1 MIFGLLSVELP
12 SSVDRE
18 LFLDTIAFLMFLE
31 SSSSWLS
38 ALKREDLAGHLDSN
52 GELKGDDSVE
62 DVVSLSRGACQFRV
76 QLLGESLE
84 VRLLRL
90 NEEGQEDGEAEWEN
104 LEHVLERLLGSSRG
118 EEPGSEW
125 KIDSFLLVWGLSSNV
140 QKP

>member
-12 SSVDRE
+12 SSVDKE
-18 LFLDTIAFLMFLE
+18 LFLDTIAFLMFLD

-38 ALKREDLAGHLDSN
+38 ALKREDLPGHLDSR
-52 GELKGDDSVE
+52 GELKGEDSVE

-76 QLLGESLE
+76 QPLGESLE

-90 NEEGQEDGEAEWEN
+90 NEDGQEDGEVEWEN
-104 LEHVLERLLGSSRG
+104 LVHVLERLLGSSRG
-118 EEPGSEW
+118 EEPKSEW
-125 KIDSFLLVWGLSSNV
+125 KIDSFLLVWGLSNKV